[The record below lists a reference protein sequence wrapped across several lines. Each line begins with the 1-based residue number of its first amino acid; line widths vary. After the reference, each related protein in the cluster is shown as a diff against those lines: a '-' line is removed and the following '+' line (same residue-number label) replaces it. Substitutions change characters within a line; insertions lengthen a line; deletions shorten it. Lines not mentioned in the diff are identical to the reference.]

1 MKTKKILMILSLA
14 MPLLAGCSG
23 NKEPEYDPFTIGDNL
38 EVISRDEAKLVANE
52 AYNNLSY
59 TTSLRI
65 DYTDILDDTYFYT
78 GAFSSYATSRQTS
91 KYSEI
96 LYYSNA
102 VDETTTTDTLINFGD
117 NTATGNQS
125 EKKIS
130 WYGIKPAREGEPQ
143 DTDYSVLYSITKN
156 NNGASYTRYGTE
168 EGYER
173 FSTVAN
179 IGPLWNQYLVKT
191 IENASAP
198 KDEHDDPI
206 VSISY
211 SPNNT
216 YVKDDQHIIG
226 YYSSTKVEVEPSK
239 ITPSK
244 EETSYVKQTKR
255 LDVIDFYKDEVLG
268 IGWTVRNISTR
279 ILTSYLTTA
288 EGKASENPID
298 IAKTES
304 VSMLEYDATHTAY
317 ENIPT
322 YQIENTIKL
331 SIAQFDVTGGTSTYT
346 GVSIEL
352 DSNDDYYRLTDKTY
366 NGHAYYKDVT
376 LEVGYYS
383 LYDGTPTDPT
393 DYKKW
398 GFNKIKV
405 NKCPNNIVQ
414 YREGDSPLDVGGLFY
429 VRTKAKFSF
438 RVVLNAEMTTFTDYT
453 VAVIG

>member
-1 MKTKKILMILSLA
+1 MKTKKILMILSLTL
-14 MPLLAGCSG
+14 PLLAGCS
-23 NKEPEYDPFTIGDNL
+23 KSQDPEYDPFTIGDNL
-38 EVISRDEAKLVANE
+38 EVISDNEAKLVANE

-65 DYTDILDDTYFYT
+65 DYIDILDDTYFYT
-78 GAFSSYATSRQTS
+78 GAFSSYATSKQTS

-96 LYYSNA
+96 LYYSNC

-125 EKKIS
+125 EKRIS
-130 WYGIKPAREGEPQ
+130 WFGIKPAREGEPQ
-143 DTDYSVLYSITKN
+143 DTDYSVLYSVTTS
-156 NNGASYTRYGTE
+156 NNGVSYTRYGTE
-168 EGYER
+168 EGYEH
-173 FSTVAN
+173 FSSVAN
-179 IGPLWNQYLVKT
+179 IGPNWNQYLVKT
-191 IENASAP
+191 IEKTSAP
-198 KDEHDDPI
+198 KDEEGEPI

-211 SPNNT
+211 SSNNT
-216 YVKDDQHIIG
+216 YVKDSQHIIG
-226 YYSSTKVEVEPSK
+226 YYSSTKVEIESSK

-244 EETSYVKQTKR
+244 QETSYVKQTKR

-288 EGKASENPID
+288 DGKASENPID

-304 VSMLEYDATHTAY
+304 VSLFEYDVNHVPS

-322 YQIENTIKL
+322 YQIENTIKM
-331 SIAQFDVTGGTSTYT
+331 SIAQFDVDEGVITYEGT
-346 GVSIEL
+346 SIEL
-352 DSNDDYYRLTDKTY
+352 DNNDDYYRLTDQTY

-383 LYDGTPTDPT
+383 LYDGTPADPT
-393 DYKKW
+393 NYRKW
-398 GFNKIKV
+398 GFDKIKV
-405 NKCPNNIVQ
+405 NKCPNNIVR
-414 YREGDSPLDVGGLFY
+414 YREGDYGFGGLFY
-429 VRTKAKFSF
+429 VKAKARFSF
-438 RVVLNAEMTTFTDYT
+438 RIVLNADMTVFTDYT